1 MADENLENQTETQA
15 EEQGAVQGEAQ
26 GAGANANRV
35 KLGEG
40 VYLEVT
46 RVEVVG
52 NLYDENG
59 APLGD
64 GNYAVNLN
72 GAEVVS
78 LGISD
83 IQVLADKFNASA
95 EA

>member
-1 MADENLENQTETQA
+1 MADENLENQTENQNGA
-15 EEQGAVQGEAQ
+15 QGAVQGEAQ
-26 GAGANANRV
+26 NANRV
-35 KLGEG
+35 KLSEG
-40 VYLEVT
+40 VYLEVA

-52 NLYDENG
+52 NLYDEGG

-83 IQVLADKFNASA
+83 IQVLADKFHANA

>member
-1 MADENLENQTETQA
+1 MAEENLENQTETQN
-15 EEQGAVQGEAQ
+15 EAQ
-26 GAGANANRV
+26 GTVQDEERGANANRV

-52 NLYDENG
+52 NLYDESG

-83 IQVLADKFNASA
+83 IQVLADKFHANA

>member
-1 MADENLENQTETQA
+1 MADENLENQTETQTEA
-15 EEQGAVQGEAQ
+15 QGAVQGEVQ
-26 GAGANANRV
+26 NANANRV

-52 NLYDENG
+52 NLYDESG

-72 GAEVVS
+72 AEQVLE
-78 LGISD
+78 LGIAN
-83 IQVLADKFNASA
+83 IQPIADRFHASGLSV
-95 EA
+95 E

>member
-1 MADENLENQTETQA
+1 MSENQ
-15 EEQGAVQGEAQ
+15 
-26 GAGANANRV
+26 NRL
-35 KLGEG
+35 KLSDG

-52 NLYDENG
+52 NLYDESG
-59 APLGD
+59 EPLGD
-64 GNYAVNLN
+64 GNYAINLN

-83 IQVLADKFNASA
+83 IQVLADKFNATKIEESL
-95 EA
+95 EG

>member
-1 MADENLENQTETQA
+1 MAEENQ
-15 EEQGAVQGEAQ
+15 
-26 GAGANANRV
+26 NRL
-35 KLGEG
+35 KIGEG

-64 GNYAVNLN
+64 GNYAVNLD
-72 GAEVVS
+72 AEQVLE
-78 LGISD
+78 LGIAN
-83 IQVLADKFNASA
+83 IQPIADRFHQSGLSV
-95 EA
+95 E

>member
-1 MADENLENQTETQA
+1 MAEENQ
-15 EEQGAVQGEAQ
+15 
-26 GAGANANRV
+26 NRL
-35 KLGEG
+35 KIGEG

-59 APLGD
+59 DTLGD

-72 GAEVVS
+72 AEQVLA
-78 LGISD
+78 LGISN
-83 IQVLADKFNASA
+83 IQPIADRFHQSGLDTK
-95 EA
+95 

>member
-1 MADENLENQTETQA
+1 MAEENLENQTETQA
-15 EEQGAVQGEAQ
+15 EEQGAVQSEAQ
-26 GAGANANRV
+26 GANANRV

-52 NLYDENG
+52 NLYDESG

>member
-15 EEQGAVQGEAQ
+15 EEQGAGSNE
-26 GAGANANRV
+26 NRV

-52 NLYDENG
+52 NLYDESG

-64 GNYAVNLN
+64 GNYAVNLD
-72 GAEVVS
+72 AEQVLA
-78 LGISD
+78 LGISN
-83 IQVLADKFNASA
+83 IQPIADRFHQSGLSA
-95 EA
+95 E